1 MDTVPLFEWDADGE
15 QTLKALPYVF
25 DWFRRAEEAV
35 SGDDGG
41 DYNIEERKLSAI
53 FQFAKAM
60 PLFFVPACQIK
71 VNGNKRK
78 RGRTVKCYI
87 QRRGSICFEGSAP

>member
-1 MDTVPLFEWDADGE
+1 MDMEQLFEWDADGE
-15 QTLKALPYVF
+15 QTLKAFPYVIN
-25 DWFRRAEEAV
+25 WFRRAEEAV
-35 SGDDGG
+35 TGDVITGG

-71 VNGNKRK
+71 VNDNKRK
-78 RGRTVKCYI
+78 RDDT
-87 QRRGSICFEGSAP
+87 

>member
-1 MDTVPLFEWDADGE
+1 MIA
-15 QTLKALPYVF
+15 
-25 DWFRRAEEAV
+25 WFRRAEEAV

-60 PLFFVPACQIK
+60 PVLFVPASHG
-71 VNGNKRK
+71 NGNDKKRK
-78 RGRTVKCYI
+78 REVVVKG
-87 QRRGSICFEGSAP
+87 QEKEA